1 MILSWPCPYPKF
13 FTNREWYQIT
23 QTNTYVIHY
32 PVIPSTIS
40 AVLREV
46 AMKRLMDIES
56 YMQLDGSELSKV
68 VARTFNNLYVYL
80 YLVFK
85 IHL

>member
-1 MILSWPCPYPKF
+1 MILSWPCPYPSF
-13 FTNREWYQIT
+13 FTNREWDQIT
-23 QTNTYVIHY
+23 QTNRYVIHY

-40 AVLREV
+40 DVLREV
-46 AMKRLMDIES
+46 AMKRLTGIKS
-56 YMQLDGSELSKV
+56 YMQLDGSELNIA
-68 VARTFNNLYVYL
+68 VARTFNDLYVYL